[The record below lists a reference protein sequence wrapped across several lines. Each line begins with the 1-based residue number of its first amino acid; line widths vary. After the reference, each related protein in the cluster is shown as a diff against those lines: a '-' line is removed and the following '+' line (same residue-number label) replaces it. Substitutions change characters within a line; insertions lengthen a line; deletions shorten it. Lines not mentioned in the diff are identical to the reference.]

1 MQYYFLKI
9 LSNMNLDVVS
19 VADETVENLA
29 DEMVE
34 NHKNDRKELF
44 SILLSMTVLMG
55 FLCSCLIVLEKKGF
69 VKCKKRRLYPHAVA
83 HSLEGLGSGAWLY
96 RGD

>member
-9 LSNMNLDVVS
+9 LSKINLDVVS
-19 VADETVENLA
+19 VA

-44 SILLSMTVLMG
+44 SILLSEIVLMG
-55 FLCSCLIVLEKKGF
+55 FLCSCFRDKGI
-69 VKCKKRRLYPHAVA
+69 CQM
-83 HSLEGLGSGAWLY
+83 
-96 RGD
+96 

>member
-55 FLCSCLIVLEKKGF
+55 FLCSCFRDKGI
-69 VKCKKRRLYPHAVA
+69 CQM
-83 HSLEGLGSGAWLY
+83 
-96 RGD
+96 

>member
-9 LSNMNLDVVS
+9 LSKINLDVVS
-19 VADETVENLA
+19 VA

-55 FLCSCLIVLEKKGF
+55 FLCSCFREKGI
-69 VKCKKRRLYPHAVA
+69 CQM
-83 HSLEGLGSGAWLY
+83 
-96 RGD
+96 

>member
-9 LSNMNLDVVS
+9 LSKINLDVVS
-19 VADETVENLA
+19 VA

-55 FLCSCLIVLEKKGF
+55 FLCSCFRE
-69 VKCKKRRLYPHAVA
+69 
-83 HSLEGLGSGAWLY
+83 
-96 RGD
+96 

>member
-9 LSNMNLDVVS
+9 LSKINLDAVS
-19 VADETVENLA
+19 VA

-55 FLCSCLIVLEKKGF
+55 FLCSCFRDKVI
-69 VKCKKRRLYPHAVA
+69 CQM
-83 HSLEGLGSGAWLY
+83 
-96 RGD
+96 

>member
-9 LSNMNLDVVS
+9 LSKINLDVVS
-19 VADETVENLA
+19 VA

-44 SILLSMTVLMG
+44 SILLSMTVMG
-55 FLCSCLIVLEKKGF
+55 FLCSCFREKGI
-69 VKCKKRRLYPHAVA
+69 CQM
-83 HSLEGLGSGAWLY
+83 
-96 RGD
+96 

>member
-9 LSNMNLDVVS
+9 LSKINLDVVS
-19 VADETVENLA
+19 VA

>member
-9 LSNMNLDVVS
+9 LSKINLDVVS
-19 VADETVENLA
+19 VA

-55 FLCSCLIVLEKKGF
+55 FLCSCFRDKGI
-69 VKCKKRRLYPHAVA
+69 CQM
-83 HSLEGLGSGAWLY
+83 
-96 RGD
+96 